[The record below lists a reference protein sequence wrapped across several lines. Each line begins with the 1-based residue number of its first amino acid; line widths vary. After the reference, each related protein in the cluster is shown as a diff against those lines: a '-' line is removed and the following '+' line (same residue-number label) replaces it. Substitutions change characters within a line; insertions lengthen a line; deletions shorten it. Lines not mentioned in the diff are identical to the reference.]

1 MFGKL
6 FNTYVCLLVNNVI
19 IFVMMCMAS
28 LLDNFTFNLYWSLL
42 IIIVNRYTFFTIY
55 RSIVMEAEGGVT
67 KPSIWQMMPFNV
79 YVLPYYLYVLGE
91 ISEKNSLFVF
101 MLANSMFRVETLLF
115 KHARINPKL
124 LLSKLVIFLTIWWV
138 DVLLNAQTSLVQ

>member
-28 LLDNFTFNLYWSLL
+28 LLDNFTLNLYWSLL

-91 ISEKNSLFVF
+91 I
-101 MLANSMFRVETLLF
+101 
-115 KHARINPKL
+115 
-124 LLSKLVIFLTIWWV
+124 
-138 DVLLNAQTSLVQ
+138 